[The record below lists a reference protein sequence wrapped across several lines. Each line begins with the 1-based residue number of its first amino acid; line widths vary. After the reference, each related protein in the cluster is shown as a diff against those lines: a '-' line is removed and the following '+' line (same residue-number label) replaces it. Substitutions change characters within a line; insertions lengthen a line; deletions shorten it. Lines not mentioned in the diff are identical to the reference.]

1 MHRKQFDRGLLQF
14 LDRSPT
20 PFHAVANLRAALEAV
35 GFAVLDETRAWRL
48 KRGGRYV
55 VVRNGSSLVAF
66 TLGRRAPATTGLRMV
81 GAHSDSP
88 CLKLTPKPAIN
99 AHGYWQVGVEVYG
112 GALLNPW
119 FDRDLSLAGRVTVRR
134 GDGAL
139 VSRLIDFETPIA
151 CVPSLAIHLDRD
163 ANDKRN
169 INPQTHLPPVLM
181 LDDGKGFDL
190 ERELLERLVAAEP
203 ALGGA
208 RVMDFELA
216 LYDTQRA
223 RRVGLRGEFIA
234 AARLDN
240 LLSCYTGL
248 QALVEADGPGAQLL
262 VCNDHEEVGSES
274 TAGAR
279 GTLLR
284 SVLERVAGNGEALAR
299 MIARSMLVSTDN
311 AHGVHPNFPD
321 RHDGKHGP
329 RLNGGPVIKVNA
341 GQAYASNSE
350 TAAVFRHACEQ
361 AGVPT
366 QPFVSRADMRCGST
380 IGPLTATT
388 LGVRTVDV
396 GVATFAMH
404 SVRELAGHEDG
415 WLLYRALRAFYE
427 SQILVAD

>member
-66 TLGRRAPATTGLRMV
+66 TLDRRAPAATGLRMV

-88 CLKLTPKPAIN
+88 CLKLKPKPAMN
-99 AHGYWQVGVEVYG
+99 AHGYWQLGVEVYG

-181 LDDGKGFDL
+181 LDDGTGFDL
-190 ERELLERLVAAEP
+190 ERELLERLAAAEP
-203 ALGGA
+203 ALRGA

-248 QALVEADGPGAQLL
+248 QALVEADGRGAHLL
-262 VCNDHEEVGSES
+262 VCNDHEEVGSGS

-350 TAAVFRHACEQ
+350 TAALFRHACEQ
-361 AGVPT
+361 AGVAT
-366 QPFVSRADMRCGST
+366 QHFVSRADMRCGST

-404 SVRELAGHEDG
+404 SVRELAGHEDA

-427 SQILVAD
+427 SQVLVAD